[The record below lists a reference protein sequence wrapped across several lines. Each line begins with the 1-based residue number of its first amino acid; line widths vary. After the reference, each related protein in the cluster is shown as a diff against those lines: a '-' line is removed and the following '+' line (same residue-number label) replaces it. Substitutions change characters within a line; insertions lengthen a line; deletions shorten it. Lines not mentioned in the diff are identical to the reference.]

1 MKAAAFE
8 LHEPD
13 SIDETIDL
21 LATLEDPTILAG
33 GQSLIPLL
41 RFRLSEPDDVV
52 DINGIESLAYLE
64 ERGDHLRVGALCRHA
79 DMAESAM
86 IAADYGAFADAAP
99 EVADPLVRNRG
110 TVAGSVA
117 HADPAGDW
125 GAVLIA
131 HEGTV
136 VARGP
141 DGQREIPAD
150 EFFVL
155 PFDTTLEDGE
165 LVTELAVPVPGDR
178 EGSSYRKLKRKV
190 GDFAAVGVA
199 ARLSIDAD
207 GTIADAGIGLAAVD
221 IANVRAPQAEAA
233 LVGERPGP
241 EAFRAAGEAAREEC
255 NPESDAHGS
264 ERYKRNM
271 VERLTQEALADA
283 AERTG
288 AVTIEREVAAP

>member
-8 LHEPD
+8 LHEPS
-13 SIDETIDL
+13 SIDEAVDL
-21 LATLEDPTILAG
+21 LSRLDDPTILAG
-33 GQSLIPLL
+33 GQSLVPLL
-41 RFRLSEPDDVV
+41 RFRLSEPEDVV
-52 DINGIESLAYLE
+52 DINGIETLSYLE
-64 ERGDHLRVGALCRHA
+64 ERDDHLRIGALCRHA
-79 DMAESAM
+79 HVAESTM
-86 IAADYGAFADAAP
+86 IAEDYGAFADAAP
-99 EVADPLVRNRG
+99 QVADPLVRNRG

-141 DGQREIPAD
+141 DEEREIPAD

-155 PFDTTLEDGE
+155 PFDTALEAGE
-165 LVTELAVPVPGDR
+165 LVTELAVPVPDDR
-178 EGSSYRKLKRKV
+178 EGSAYRKLKRKV

-199 ARLSIDAD
+199 ARLSLDGD

-221 IANVRAPQAEAA
+221 IANVRAPEAEAA
-233 LVGERPGP
+233 LIGEAPGP
-241 EAFRAAGEAAREEC
+241 ETFRAAGAAAREEC

-288 AVTIEREVAAP
+288 AVSIHREVTA